1 MALMQKSISSVI
13 RVNIWKMSAE
23 IRFSLTSSGQSIES
37 TGVSIGPLIFT
48 VQYPSEL
55 GN

>member
-1 MALMQKSISSVI
+1 MALMQKSISIVI
-13 RVNIWKMSAE
+13 RVNIWKTSAE
-23 IRFSLTSSGQSIES
+23 IRFSLTSSGRSIES